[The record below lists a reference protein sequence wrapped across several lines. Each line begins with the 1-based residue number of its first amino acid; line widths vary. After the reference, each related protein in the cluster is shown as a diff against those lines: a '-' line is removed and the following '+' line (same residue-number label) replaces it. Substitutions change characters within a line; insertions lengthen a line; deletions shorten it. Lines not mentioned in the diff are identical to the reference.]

1 MEHENGKGGLA
12 LVSELIDDHSLTT
25 VKRMG
30 NIVELQALQ
39 HINLDARIRIL
50 KNHRYM
56 VIATGEVFDMT
67 RSVKKSDNVKSLR
80 KTFRRLR
87 ERINSNF
94 SGSANELF
102 VTLTFDS
109 KLGTRPYLGDVDLI
123 RRRYKDFVRRMKR
136 KFGSELV
143 FIKVIEPHADGHAHL
158 HVLIKF
164 LGLKH
169 VFIQPDEFR
178 SYWRWGFVKVHK
190 ILGNT
195 NVGAYL
201 TAYLTD
207 VELNNEALVYMVA
220 HGCARS
226 NDVVIKNGKKFI
238 KGGRLHYYP
247 RDFHLFTCSRNAK
260 FPVVSRE
267 RKMDIKKELSA
278 GTLSFSKQYDVEI
291 GSFSNTIQVESYV
304 LPD

>member
-1 MEHENGKGGLA
+1 MA
-12 LVSELIDDHSLTT
+12 SELIDGHSLTT

-39 HINLDARIRIL
+39 HMNLDARIRIL

-94 SGSANELF
+94 SGSGNELF

-109 KLGTRPYLGDVDLI
+109 KLGKRPYLGDADLI
-123 RRRYKDFVRRMKR
+123 RKRYKDFVRRMKR

-143 FIKVIEPHADGHAHL
+143 FIKVVEPHADGHAHL

-169 VFIQPDEFR
+169 IFIQPDEFR
-178 SYWRWGFVKVHK
+178 NYWRWGFVKIHK

-207 VELNNEALVYMVA
+207 VPYNNEALAYIMA
-220 HGCARS
+220 QGS
-226 NDVVIKNGKKFI
+226 SGPIEVVEKNSKKFI

-260 FPVVSRE
+260 FPVVSRQ

-278 GTLSFSKQYDVEI
+278 ATLSFSKEYDVEI
-291 GSFSNTIQVESYV
+291 GSFSNKIQVESYA
-304 LPD
+304 LKG

>member
-1 MEHENGKGGLA
+1 MI
-12 LVSELIDDHSLTT
+12 SELIDEHSLTT
-25 VKRMG
+25 VKCMG
-30 NIVELQALQ
+30 NIVELQALE
-39 HINLDARIRIL
+39 HMNLDARIKIL

-56 VIATGEVFDMT
+56 VISTGEVFDMA

-94 SGSANELF
+94 SGSGNELF

-109 KLGTRPYLGDVDLI
+109 KLGERPYLGDVELI
-123 RRRYKDFVRRMKR
+123 RKRYKDFVRRMKK
-136 KFGSELV
+136 KFGNDLV

-164 LGLKH
+164 LELKR
-169 VFIQPDEFR
+169 VFISPDEFKCF
-178 SYWRWGFVKVHK
+178 WRWGFVKIHK

-207 VELNNEALVYMVA
+207 VELDSEALAYIVSR
-220 HGCARS
+220 GIS
-226 NDVVIKNGKKFI
+226 GPIDVVKKGEKKFI

-278 GTLSFSKQYDVEI
+278 ATLSFSKQYDVHI
-291 GSFSNTIQVESYV
+291 GSFLNTIQVESYV